1 LVKLRLI
8 SVGDD
13 RYQVL
18 AEIPITSNINIEALK
33 KSYNADTILQNNDI
47 YYPSRKLIDAEIEV
61 TQDSRD

>member
-1 LVKLRLI
+1 LAKPKLI

-18 AEIPITSNINIEALK
+18 AEIPITSNINLEALK

-47 YYPSRKLIDAEIEV
+47 YYPSRKLLIAEIEV

>member
-1 LVKLRLI
+1 MAKLKLV

-47 YYPSRKLIDAEIEV
+47 YYPSRKLLVAEIEV

>member
-1 LVKLRLI
+1 MARIRLV

-33 KSYNADTILQNNDI
+33 KSYNADTILQNNNT
-47 YYPSRKLIDAEIEV
+47 YYPSRKLLVAEIEV

>member
-1 LVKLRLI
+1 MVKLRLVSI
-8 SVGDD
+8 GDD

-47 YYPSRKLIDAEIEV
+47 YYPSRKLLVAEIEV

>member
-1 LVKLRLI
+1 MAKLKLI

-18 AEIPITSNINIEALK
+18 AEIPITSNMNIEALK
-33 KSYNADTILQNNDI
+33 KSYNADTILQNNDT
-47 YYPSRKLIDAEIEV
+47 YYPSRKLLVAEIEV

>member
-1 LVKLRLI
+1 MAKIRLV

-47 YYPSRKLIDAEIEV
+47 YYPSRKLLEAEIEV

>member
-1 LVKLRLI
+1 MAKLKLI
-8 SVGDD
+8 SIGDD

-33 KSYNADTILQNNDI
+33 KSYNADTILQNNDT
-47 YYPSRKLIDAEIEV
+47 YYPSRKLLVAEIEV

>member
-1 LVKLRLI
+1 MAKLKLI

>member
-1 LVKLRLI
+1 MAKLKLI

-18 AEIPITSNINIEALK
+18 AEIPITSDIKIEALK
-33 KSYNADTILQNNDI
+33 KSYNADTILQNNDT

-61 TQDSRD
+61 IQDSRD

>member
-1 LVKLRLI
+1 LAKPKLI

-18 AEIPITSNINIEALK
+18 AEIPITSNINLEALK

-47 YYPSRKLIDAEIEV
+47 YYPSRKLLVAEIEV

>member
-1 LVKLRLI
+1 MAKLKLI

-33 KSYNADTILQNNDI
+33 KSYNADTILQNNDT
-47 YYPSRKLIDAEIEV
+47 YYPSRKLLVAEIEV

>member
-1 LVKLRLI
+1 MAKPKLI

-18 AEIPITSNINIEALK
+18 AEIPITSNTNLEALK

-47 YYPSRKLIDAEIEV
+47 YYPSRKLLVAEIEV

>member
-1 LVKLRLI
+1 LAKLKLI

-33 KSYNADTILQNNDI
+33 KSYNADTILQNNDT
-47 YYPSRKLIDAEIEV
+47 YYPSRKLLVAEIEV

>member
-1 LVKLRLI
+1 LVKLRLV

-47 YYPSRKLIDAEIEV
+47 YYPSRKLLVAEIEV

>member
-1 LVKLRLI
+1 LAKLKLI

-18 AEIPITSNINIEALK
+18 AEIPITSNINLEALK

-47 YYPSRKLIDAEIEV
+47 YYPSRKLLVAEIEV

>member
-1 LVKLRLI
+1 MAKLKLI

-18 AEIPITSNINIEALK
+18 AEIPITSNINLEALK

-47 YYPSRKLIDAEIEV
+47 YYPSRKLLVAEIEV

>member
-1 LVKLRLI
+1 LAKLKLI

-33 KSYNADTILQNNDI
+33 KSYNADTILQNNNT
-47 YYPSRKLIDAEIEV
+47 YYPSRKLLVAEIEV

>member
-1 LVKLRLI
+1 MVKLRLI

-47 YYPSRKLIDAEIEV
+47 YYPSRKLIDAEIEI

>member
-47 YYPSRKLIDAEIEV
+47 YYPSRKLLVAEIEV

>member
-1 LVKLRLI
+1 LVKLRLV

-18 AEIPITSNINIEALK
+18 AEIPITSTINIEALK
-33 KSYNADTILQNNDI
+33 KSYNADTILQNNDT
-47 YYPSRKLIDAEIEV
+47 YYPCRKLIDAEIEV

>member
-1 LVKLRLI
+1 MVKLRLVSI
-8 SVGDD
+8 GDD

-33 KSYNADTILQNNDI
+33 KSYNADTILQNNDT

-61 TQDSRD
+61 IQDSRD

>member
-1 LVKLRLI
+1 MVKLRLVSI
-8 SVGDD
+8 GDD

-47 YYPSRKLIDAEIEV
+47 YYPSRKLIEAEIEV

>member
-1 LVKLRLI
+1 MAKPKLI